1 MLERSESVL
10 MMEVSSINLIKGAVR
25 PLNAV
30 KGIIMQFL
38 VAVLASLLVI
48 VAGSEGSGFPWI
60 NLSAIGAL
68 LLLVGEYLY
77 TTITLDKPTSEE

>member
-1 MLERSESVL
+1 MR
-10 MMEVSSINLIKGAVR
+10 
-25 PLNAV
+25 
-30 KGIIMQFL
+30 FL
-38 VAVLASLLVI
+38 VSILSIMLVI
-48 VAGSEGSGFPWI
+48 IAGSEGSEFPWI

>member
-1 MLERSESVL
+1 
-10 MMEVSSINLIKGAVR
+10 MEYPN
-25 PLNAV
+25 NAV
-30 KGIIMQFL
+30 KGIIMRFL
-38 VAVLASLLVI
+38 VSVLASLLVI
-48 VAGSEGSGFPWI
+48 IAGSEGSEFPWI